1 LLGKNITGFDLE
13 GISIA
18 NYFLDIKYLNSN
30 AKYTYTTDKS
40 GLKITQSIKKGFVTQ
55 KYTATKAGTY
65 KVTVKETYKKKTRT
79 LGTVNVTVVPVSVVE
94 TATMYTQDEEE
105 FWFTGYEGRTILVN
119 GNYLDFIPELEDIT
133 GGSDVSIA
141 KEKEKD
147 DFVGTYTYTLKAT
160 LPGTVKVNC
169 YYKNSDG
176 SKGDLIGSC
185 LVTIKE
191 PVVKEIN
198 YPSAITMPV
207 GDRGDI
213 LEYDPN
219 IDYDAYLDDY
229 LFGDDDNN
237 SSVKY
242 GVIMEDENMPQLDA
256 TFSSSDKSVVTVDED
271 GYLKAKKVGTA
282 VITVTAGKVT
292 KEITVTVVE
301 ESDYDD

>member
-1 LLGKNITGFDLE
+1 
-13 GISIA
+13 
-18 NYFLDIKYLNSN
+18 
-30 AKYTYTTDKS
+30 
-40 GLKITQSIKKGFVTQ
+40 
-55 KYTATKAGTY
+55 
-65 KVTVKETYKKKTRT
+65 
-79 LGTVNVTVVPVSVVE
+79 
-94 TATMYTQDEEE
+94 MYTQDEEE
-105 FWFTGYEGRTILVN
+105 FWIAGYKDRTILVD
-119 GNYLDFIPELEDIT
+119 GTYLDFIPELEDIT
-133 GGSDVSIA
+133 GGSDVSIV
-141 KEKEKD
+141 KEKGTFVD
-147 DFVGTYTYTLKAT
+147 DYMLKAT

-229 LFGDDDNN
+229 LYGDDENN

-242 GVIMEDENMPQLDA
+242 GVIMEDDDMPQLDA
-256 TFSSSDKSVVTVDED
+256 TYSSSDKSVVTVDEY